1 MISIIAAIGKNRELG
16 KNNKLLWYIPEDFK
30 RFKELTSGHVI
41 IMGRKTYES
50 IGKPL
55 PNRVNIIVT
64 RDIKKFEIR
73 NSKSKTNSNF
83 QNSNNQNGFEF
94 RDSYLE
100 FNKNFVVCSSLEIAI
115 KKAKRLERNEIF
127 IIGGAEIYKQG
138 IKYADKLYLT
148 LVDKEFPDADAFF
161 PDYSQFKKI
170 VFEENHAS
178 GNIKFK
184 FVDLTK

>member
-16 KNNKLLWYIPEDFK
+16 KDNKLLWHIPGDFK
-30 RFKELTSGHVI
+30 RFKELTSGHVV

-50 IGKPL
+50 IGKSL
-55 PNRVNIIVT
+55 PNRINYVIT
-64 RDIKKFEIR
+64 RDKNYQAVGCFI
-73 NSKSKTNSNF
+73 
-83 QNSNNQNGFEF
+83 
-94 RDSYLE
+94 
-100 FNKNFVVCSSLEIAI
+100 FNSLENAI
-115 KKAKRLERNEIF
+115 NFAKKKTFEVF

-148 LVDKEFPDADAFF
+148 LVNKEYSDADTFF

-170 VFEENHAS
+170 VFEENHTS
-178 GNIKFK
+178 SNIKFK